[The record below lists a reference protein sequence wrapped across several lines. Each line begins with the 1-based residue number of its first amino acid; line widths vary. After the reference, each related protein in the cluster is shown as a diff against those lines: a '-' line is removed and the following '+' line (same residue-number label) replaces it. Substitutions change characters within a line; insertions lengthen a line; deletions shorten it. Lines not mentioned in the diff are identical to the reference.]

1 MIDTSDSNDP
11 VAFLEKELQIK
22 IPQDTKDELK
32 ASVASI
38 DSYKEKVKK
47 LLETMRTKYE
57 GNYKMLKK
65 IDHLIPLYD
74 AHDFW
79 DSQPVPKAYDKVD
92 PELYDKPIDKI
103 KTVDEV
109 KKEAY
114 NLPGGYYWADIDIT
128 DPEQAKE
135 VYDLLT

>member
-1 MIDTSDSNDP
+1 MIDTTDSNDP

>member
-1 MIDTSDSNDP
+1 LIDTTDSNDP